1 MWCPAVEAT
10 EKGWAMQMLSV
21 QGAWYRPFMLP
32 EPPSPPDIFQEIQQV
47 LQEAAKPPI
56 TPSQSEAAQS
66 TAAPD
71 AAMGDGGAPA
81 DTSTSIGAS
90 PVVQA
95 FLLRL
100 QELGLSTVSG
110 TDGNDR
116 LGGWSKSLVD
126 AGAGND
132 TVDVWS
138 DSVVDGGAGDDA
150 IKAWSNGVV
159 HGGAGHD
166 QIDAWSGSVVDGGDG
181 SDVIKAWSDTT
192 VLGGAGDDVISG
204 WSNSKL
210 NGGDGDDQISAWSD
224 SLVEGGA
231 GNDRISAYGNANV
244 SGGSGNDTIWV
255 GSDSIV
261 NFAKGDGHDTVY
273 AGPNTTLKL
282 GDGLSAD
289 NTRVSVSGAVAT
301 ISFEGSDD
309 SITLQLGPYSP
320 ATLAFADGTS
330 FTVAAEG
337 RIARTPYS
345 ASA

>member
-1 MWCPAVEAT
+1 
-10 EKGWAMQMLSV
+10 MQTLSV

-32 EPPSPPDIFQEIQQV
+32 EPPSPPDIFQV
-47 LQEAAKPPI
+47 LQDAAAPPA
-56 TPSQSEAAQS
+56 TSSQAGPGQS
-66 TAAPD
+66 TGAPD
-71 AAMGDGGAPA
+71 AATGEGSAPA
-81 DTSTSIGAS
+81 NTSSSIGTS

-110 TDGNDR
+110 TDGNDQ
-116 LGGWSKSLVD
+116 LAGWSKSLVD
-126 AGAGND
+126 AGTGND
-132 TVDVWS
+132 TIDVWS
-138 DSVVDGGAGDDA
+138 DSVVDGGAG
-150 IKAWSNGVV
+150 N
-159 HGGAGHD
+159 D
-166 QIDAWSGSVVDGGDG
+166 QIDAWSGSIVDGGDG

-192 VLGGAGDDVISG
+192 VRGGAGDDVISG
-204 WSNSKL
+204 WSNSKI

-244 SGGSGNDTIWV
+244 SGGSGDDTIWV
-255 GSDSIV
+255 GSDSVV
-261 NFAKGDGHDTVY
+261 NFAKGDGHDTIY
-273 AGPNTTLKL
+273 AGPNTMLKL

-289 NTRVSVSGAVAT
+289 NTRVSVSGSVAT

-309 SITLQLGPYSP
+309 SIMVQFGPYSP
-320 ATLAFADGTS
+320 ATLAFADGTALTITPES
-330 FTVAAEG
+330 

>member
-1 MWCPAVEAT
+1 MRCLAVEAI
-10 EKGWAMQMLSV
+10 EKGSAMQMLSV

-32 EPPSPPDIFQEIQQV
+32 EPPSPPDIFQV
-47 LQEAAKPPI
+47 LQQAATPPAD
-56 TPSQSEAAQS
+56 PSQPGPDQAAG
-66 TAAPD
+66 APD
-71 AAMGDGGAPA
+71 ATTGEGSAPA
-81 DTSTSIGAS
+81 NTSTSIGTS

-110 TDGNDR
+110 TDGNDQ

-126 AGAGND
+126 AGTGND

-150 IKAWSNGVV
+150 IKAWSNAVV
-159 HGGAGHD
+159 YGGAGND
-166 QIDAWSGSVVDGGDG
+166 QIDAWSGSIVDGGDG
-181 SDVIKAWSDTT
+181 NDVIKAWSDTT

-204 WSNSKL
+204 WSDSRI

-231 GNDRISAYGNANV
+231 GNDRISAYSNANV
-244 SGGSGNDTIWV
+244 SGGSGDDTIWV
-255 GSDSIV
+255 SSDSVV
-261 NFAKGDGHDTVY
+261 NFAKGDGHDTIY

-282 GDGLSAD
+282 GEGLSAD
-289 NTRVSVSGAVAT
+289 NTRVSVSGSVAT
-301 ISFEGSDD
+301 ISFEGTDD

-330 FTVAAEG
+330 LSVAAES

-345 ASA
+345 ASV

>member
-1 MWCPAVEAT
+1 MRCLALEEA

-32 EPPSPPDIFQEIQQV
+32 EPPSPPDIFQV
-47 LQEAAKPPI
+47 LHDAVAPLA
-56 TPSQSEAAQS
+56 TPSQPEAGQS
-66 TAAPD
+66 TGTAD
-71 AAMGDGGAPA
+71 AATGEGSAPGN
-81 DTSTSIGAS
+81 TSSSIGTS

-110 TDGNDR
+110 TNGNDQ

-126 AGAGND
+126 AGTGND
-132 TVDVWS
+132 TIDVWS

-150 IKAWSNGVV
+150 IKAWSNSVV
-159 HGGAGHD
+159 YGGAGND
-166 QIDAWSGSVVDGGDG
+166 QIDAWSGSIVDGGDG

-244 SGGSGNDTIWV
+244 SGGSGDDTIWI
-255 GSDSIV
+255 GSDSVV
-261 NFAKGDGHDTVY
+261 NFAKGDGHDTIY
-273 AGPNTTLKL
+273 AGRNTTLKL

-289 NTRVSVSGAVAT
+289 NTRVSVSGSVAT

-330 FTVAAEG
+330 FTVAAED